1 MKSNSSTVNE
11 DLNGGYFDGG
21 DYVKFNF
28 PAAAA
33 TIVSMGNDRVQWGIQ
48 ICRRILQWPGVN
60 QMGNRLFYPMSY
72 R

>member
-33 TIVSMGNDRVQWGIQ
+33 TIVSMGNDRVQ
-48 ICRRILQWPGVN
+48 
-60 QMGNRLFYPMSY
+60 
-72 R
+72 